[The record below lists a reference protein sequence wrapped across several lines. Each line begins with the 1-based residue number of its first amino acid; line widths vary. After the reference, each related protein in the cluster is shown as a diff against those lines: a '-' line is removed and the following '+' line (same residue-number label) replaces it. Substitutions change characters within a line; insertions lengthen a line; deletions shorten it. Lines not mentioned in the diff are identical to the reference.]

1 MIGKTIAPFGVPND
15 IKFIPNPTIYQFTV
29 DRNSDIVTDG
39 SGTVGSLRYCLQNC
53 TAGDII
59 VFNKTLTDT
68 AGSGEINTVKIL
80 SALTIKACT
89 IYGNDNWITASV
101 SCNYNLFLGIIIFNS
116 LHFRNFWNLYKPIM
130 GAYESTF
137 NGCRFNRMSS
147 GALSGFISQRK
158 CTFNNCDFKQIAGSY
173 YILTYILTTNDYAI
187 YNDCNFE
194 TITGIGGFAANRYV
208 SMNSCYIDTAISIAH
223 NQLDLIMK
231 KCYKTGGD
239 IASLY
244 MIADLENCIFINAAI
259 SNNAVGGLLNNNFKA
274 HNNTF
279 INTKAIAY
287 LFPRSVPLNYTLN
300 VDFKNNLIIAPLNT
314 YVVQQTVPAGTF
326 NIVESGNIY
335 MGLNADPLIPNSTR
349 YTGSP
354 EDIISLNEIE
364 KTIDGV
370 KHNYFN
376 PKGISL
382 NSCVRTVLTDY
393 NGINRTDP
401 TDCGAV
407 EI

>member
-39 SGTVGSLRYCLQNC
+39 SGTVGSLRYCLENC
-53 TAGDII
+53 TFGDII

-80 SALTIKACT
+80 SALTTKACT

-101 SCNYNLFLGIIIFNS
+101 PYNYNLFLGIIIFNS
-116 LHFRNFWNLYKPIM
+116 LHFKDLYNTVSTVKPFASSSIL
-130 GAYESTF
+130 
-137 NGCRFNRMSS
+137 NGCKFHRLSNNHNS
-147 GALSGFISQRK
+147 GVLPSN
-158 CTFNNCDFKQIAGSY
+158 CTYNNCDFNNISGGIY
-173 YILTYILTTNDYAI
+173 TILNGIGI
-187 YNDCNFE
+187 YSKCNFSS
-194 TITGIGGFAANRYV
+194 ITSGGGFAGLNV
-208 SMNSCYIDTAISIAH
+208 TMTDCYIDVLSTIAS
-223 NQLDLIMK
+223 NPTGCVLK
-231 KCYKTGGD
+231 RCYKTGGD
-239 IASLY
+239 IIGGY

-259 SNNAVGGLLNNNFKA
+259 SNNAGGGLNHNFKA

-287 LFPRSVPLNYTLN
+287 LFPRNVLLNYTFN